1 MAAGMRLREVLA
13 EDLLALLACK
23 HNVCGL
29 GQLVVLTLRV
39 ALSAVEPQLAARR
52 AHLHLK

>member
-1 MAAGMRLREVLA
+1 MAEGMCLREVLA

-29 GQLVVLTLRV
+29 GQLVVLTFRV
-39 ALSAVEPQLAARR
+39 ALGAVEPQLAARR